1 MNKWL
6 MIFAV
11 CIPTMAHADP
21 TRDHPTADRP
31 VQTSYAVSPPASH
44 GYIPDGWAMRAT
56 FRGRAMDLQSR
67 DWTTD
72 PHAQPRDIEAGY
84 GWRDGR
90 ATAVIGYEEH
100 DYGPRPASNIY
111 AIERD
116 PNQPPPVR
124 GGGVL
129 GLSFV
134 LHGR

>member
-6 MIFAV
+6 LIFAV
-11 CIPTMAHADP
+11 CIPMMAHADP
-21 TRDHPTADRP
+21 KRDHPTADGP

-67 DWTTD
+67 DWTED

-90 ATAVIGYEEH
+90 ATAVIG
-100 DYGPRPASNIY
+100 DRNTTTAPSRRPTSMRSSATPTSRPR
-111 AIERD
+111 
-116 PNQPPPVR
+116 
-124 GGGVL
+124 
-129 GLSFV
+129 
-134 LHGR
+134 